1 MCAFE
6 ENNIIPQT
14 QHVNNK
20 TFDPRKNNVPIPK
33 LEPIYFPQK
42 IIEHC
47 LVKLVVCVIR
57 KRYSMLE
64 RRLSRYNH
72 LLHIPKDLSSMPIT
86 FIKTKDEN

>member
-14 QHVNNK
+14 QHINNK

-33 LEPIYFPQK
+33 LEPIYFSQK

-47 LVKLVVCVIR
+47 LVK
-57 KRYSMLE
+57 
-64 RRLSRYNH
+64 
-72 LLHIPKDLSSMPIT
+72 
-86 FIKTKDEN
+86 